1 MAKLPGLTEYYATL
15 GAPAINFGRGL
26 LGYQDPVGTETMQNR
41 MREIEAGRTK
51 GNVGY
56 DEYGLTP
63 SAGRFTGG
71 LMDLAVNN
79 PADFALAGSVGKYDF
94 SPEGRTG
101 LKYDFTPDQD
111 TGNTGSTML
120 DFINAG
126 GLKGAF
132 SRMGTA
138 QASEMPI
145 EPFIGNQQTGIMQQA
160 PTQNFEF
167 LSSAYEDENEDDQQV
182 DYLPG
187 QPKSFKDS
195 ATLQEYFQNR
205 NPLSGIMNL
214 LGNIPTPF
222 NLARKGLGA
231 LTGLNKN
238 LRGTTFALS
247 PTLKDYFA
255 AKKAEKKAAAGA
267 DVGVSGGGRGSRR
280 GDADIAGRD
289 RGGFATDDTAGFF

>member
-132 SRMGTA
+132 SKMGTA

-145 EPFIGNQQTGIMQQA
+145 EPMSDLERDFPGMSTGDIIDSMNNRPFIGNQQTGIMQQA
-160 PTQNFEF
+160 PQGFFDDNYGQYFDSLNSETD
-167 LSSAYEDENEDDQQV
+167 DEQV

-187 QPKSFKDS
+187 QSSFKDKIS
-195 ATLQEYFQNR
+195 NFGSNVMQK
-205 NPLSGIMNL
+205 SGIGGL
-214 LGNIPTPF
+214 LGMITGNPII
-222 NLARKGLGA
+222 GLIGRGIGA
-231 LTGLNKN
+231 LTGGSS
-238 LRGTTFALS
+238 RDPGTGGTFGTS
-247 PTLKDYFA
+247 SNNNDSFSDY
-255 AKKAEKKAAAGA
+255 
-267 DVGVSGGGRGSRR
+267 S
-280 GDADIAGRD
+280 
-289 RGGFATDDTAGFF
+289 

>member
-1 MAKLPGLTEYYATL
+1 
-15 GAPAINFGRGL
+15 
-26 LGYQDPVGTETMQNR
+26 MQNR

-132 SRMGTA
+132 SKMGTA

-145 EPFIGNQQTGIMQQA
+145 EPMSDLERDFPGMSTGDIIDSMNNRPFIGNQQA
-160 PTQNFEF
+160 PLDMNRFRGVSDMS
-167 LSSAYEDENEDDQQV
+167 LIDETTNDEQV
-182 DYLPG
+182 DYIPG
-187 QPKSFKDS
+187 QPKSFRDS
-195 ATLQEYFQNR
+195 ATLQEYFSKQKSTKEYWRFTRFNNR
-205 NPLSGIMNL
+205 
-214 LGNIPTPF
+214 
-222 NLARKGLGA
+222 
-231 LTGLNKN
+231 
-238 LRGTTFALS
+238 
-247 PTLKDYFA
+247 
-255 AKKAEKKAAAGA
+255 
-267 DVGVSGGGRGSRR
+267 
-280 GDADIAGRD
+280 
-289 RGGFATDDTAGFF
+289 